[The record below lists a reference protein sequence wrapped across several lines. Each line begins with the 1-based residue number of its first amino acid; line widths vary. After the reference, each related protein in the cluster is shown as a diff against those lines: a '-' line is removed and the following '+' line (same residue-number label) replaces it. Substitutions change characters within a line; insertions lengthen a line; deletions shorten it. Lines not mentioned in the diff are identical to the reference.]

1 MPSSRRWVPLRSANP
16 KGGKWDWKG
25 ELLRFL
31 RKAFKIIR
39 IWADP
44 SLWLLKKILS
54 DRERRNYIL
63 LEGWKNSPEYIPI
76 TLNWAQKIPKTVI
89 NLYHT
94 LVSVCMQNPLF
105 FSSSLSCFPPPQ
117 TQKRSCLEMCIPIF
131 SFWEYY
137 QVDMNKLQRIYHLSK
152 MHF

>member
-1 MPSSRRWVPLRSANP
+1 MPFPQRWVPLRSANP
-16 KGGKWDWKG
+16 TGGKWNWKG

-31 RKAFKIIR
+31 RKAFKIR

-44 SLWLLKKILS
+44 SLWLLKKNLV
-54 DRERRNYIL
+54 RERRNYIL
-63 LEGWKNSPEYIPI
+63 LEGWKNSPEYIPN

-89 NLYHT
+89 NLYLT
-94 LVSVCMQNPLF
+94 RVAVCVQNPLF
-105 FSSSLSCFPPPQ
+105 FFPVHFPAFPPPQ

>member
-105 FSSSLSCFPPPQ
+105 FSSSLSCFPPANSKKILFRNVYPYFFLLRILSSWYEQ
-117 TQKRSCLEMCIPIF
+117 IAEDIPF
-131 SFWEYY
+131 
-137 QVDMNKLQRIYHLSK
+137 K
-152 MHF
+152 

>member
-16 KGGKWDWKG
+16 TGGKWDWKG

-44 SLWLLKKILS
+44 FLWLLKKILS

-63 LEGWKNSPEYIPI
+63 LEGWKNLPEYIPN

-94 LVSVCMQNPLF
+94 RVSVCMQNPF
-105 FSSSLSCFPPPQ
+105 FFQFTFLLPPQ